1 MKKYFTTI
9 KKSIIMNI
17 VVKKIKEEDTL
28 PMQTTSSFK
37 NKYNIYYNRKIDIVN
52 SFEEVVYVLETLL
65 LFLLY

>member
-1 MKKYFTTI
+1 
-9 KKSIIMNI
+9 MNI
-17 VVKKIKEEDTL
+17 VIKKIKEEDTL

-52 SFEEVVYVLETLL
+52 SFEEVVYVFETLL